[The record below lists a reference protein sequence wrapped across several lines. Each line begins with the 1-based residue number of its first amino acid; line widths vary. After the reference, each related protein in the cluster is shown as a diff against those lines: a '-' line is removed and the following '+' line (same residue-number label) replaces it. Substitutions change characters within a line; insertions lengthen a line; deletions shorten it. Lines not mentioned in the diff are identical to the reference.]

1 MNIINY
7 LVSEYKDITKLIGAY
22 FIILSVMIQLN
33 IETLT
38 PEVIKFLKS
47 PLVYFIVILS
57 VSLIVTN
64 DDIKISLIC
73 TVAYFVILLI
83 SLQITNFKKR
93 NSVSNS

>member
-83 SLQITNFKKR
+83 SLQITSFKKR
-93 NSVSNS
+93 NSGSNS

>member
-83 SLQITNFKKR
+83 SLQVTNFKKR
-93 NSVSNS
+93 NSGSNS

>member
-93 NSVSNS
+93 NSGSNS